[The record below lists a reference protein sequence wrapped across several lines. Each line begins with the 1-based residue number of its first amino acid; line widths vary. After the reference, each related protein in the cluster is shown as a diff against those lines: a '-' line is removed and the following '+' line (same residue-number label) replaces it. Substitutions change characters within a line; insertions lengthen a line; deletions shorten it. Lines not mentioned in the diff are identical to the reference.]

1 MNLWKSLNGLPKNI
15 WLICAVTLI
24 NRTGTMVFPF
34 LALYLTQEIGVT
46 PGKAGLVLTFYGIG
60 ALISAPFAGKLSDK
74 LGALNLMKFSLLL
87 SGVLF
92 FVYSIFNDYIII
104 SIISVFLAVVS
115 EAFRPAGM
123 AFISNEVTVEQRKP
137 AYALY
142 RLTINLGMSIGPVIG
157 GLLSSI
163 DFHFLFVVDGITSIA
178 AGIFLIFAK
187 WELKPKINIEGENVN
202 SNNPY
207 TKIKV
212 WQDFQFMFFLIAS
225 LPVVMVFFQHFSSMP
240 LFVVDQLK
248 FTTATFGF
256 LTAINTVIIIFV
268 EVPLNSLMS
277 KWENWKGLALGSILT
292 AIGFGGMAFTTEL
305 WGLAI
310 TIVIWTFG
318 EMIFFPAA
326 ASLATDISP
335 ENRRGEYMGFYQM
348 MFSLAF
354 TIAPWSGSKIY
365 EIYGSQVL
373 WIFTFISGIVSA
385 ILFLNLKKV
394 NKNIF
399 PNYYLS

>member
-46 PGKAGLVLTFYGIG
+46 PSKAGLVITFYGIG

-74 LGALNLMKFSLLL
+74 LGALNLMKFSLLS
-87 SGVLF
+87 SGLLF
-92 FVYSIFNDYIII
+92 FVFSLFDDYIII
-104 SIISVFLAVVS
+104 SIVSVILAVFT

-123 AFISNEVTVEQRKP
+123 AFISNEATVEQRKP

-163 DFHFLFVVDGITSIA
+163 DFHLLFYVDGITSIA

-187 WELKPKINIEGENVN
+187 WDLKPQINIEEEIEI
-202 SNNPY
+202 SD
-207 TKIKV
+207 KKKV
-212 WQDFQFMFFLIAS
+212 WMDFQFMFFLFAS

-240 LFVVDQLK
+240 LFVVEQLK
-248 FTTATFGF
+248 FTTATFGL

-277 KWENWKGLALGSILT
+277 KWEDWKGLTLGSILT
-292 AIGFGGMAFTTEL
+292 AIGFGGMAFTNDIY
-305 WGLAI
+305 GLII
-310 TIVIWTFG
+310 TIIIWTFG

-335 ENRRGEYMGFYQM
+335 EKRRGEYMGFYQM

-354 TIAPWSGSKIY
+354 TIAPWSGAKIY

-373 WIFTFISGIVSA
+373 WIFTFVSGIVSA
-385 ILFLNLKKV
+385 LLFLKLRKSKKS
-394 NKNIF
+394 N
-399 PNYYLS
+399 

>member
-157 GLLSSI
+157 GFLSSI

-399 PNYYLS
+399 PN